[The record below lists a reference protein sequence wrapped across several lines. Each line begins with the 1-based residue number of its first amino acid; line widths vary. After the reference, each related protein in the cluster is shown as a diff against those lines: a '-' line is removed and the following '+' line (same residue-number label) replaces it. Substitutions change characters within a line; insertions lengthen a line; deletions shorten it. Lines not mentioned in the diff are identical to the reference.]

1 MPRFRALLENLQ
13 QRLKVDL
20 FREIVRQYPVFCFIV
35 LFLLLS
41 TVLLNR
47 YLHILMIFWSFLAGV
62 VTFYCALGPE
72 SLLPNILFTIKPKP
86 KNLELQE
93 LFPLGHSCA
102 VCGKIKCKRHRP
114 TLLLENYQPWL
125 DLKVFSKVDTS
136 LSEVLELV
144 LENFVYPWYRDLTD
158 DEAFVDELRVTLRF
172 FAAVMV
178 RRAQK
183 VDVPALITCKLLKVA
198 MKHIEIIAKARQR
211 VKNTEYLQQAAVEE
225 YGPDLHVAVRSRR
238 DELLYLR
245 KLTELLFPYILPPKG
260 TDCRSLTLLIR
271 EILSGSV
278 FLPSLDFLADPDTV
292 NHLLL
297 LFIDD
302 TPPEPNTEPP
312 SALVPFL
319 QKYAEPRNKKPSVL
333 KLELKEIR
341 EQQDLLFRFMNFLKQ
356 EGAVHVLQFCLTVE
370 EFNDKIL
377 CPELT
382 DSAMLSLH
390 KEVIKIYETYC
401 LDESIDKIRFDP
413 FIVEEI
419 RNIAEGPY
427 QGVVK
432 LQTMR
437 CLFEAYEHV
446 LSLLEKVFT
455 PMFCHS
461 DEYFRQ
467 LLRGAESPARN
478 SRLSRNSVSLD
489 DIRSDQDYMQGT
501 EPSSVAQAA
510 TMSPGPSSASVF
522 PHVQSIITL
531 PSGIFL
537 SLPAALKNT
546 SKRGESF
553 GISRIGSKIK
563 GVFKSTTLEG
573 AMLPS
578 YGLAEGEDDL
588 VEEAIMVLED
598 DSPVEGIS
606 TPSTPRNLSAWNI
619 TIPYVDFF
627 DDIKKERIPV
637 FCIDVER
644 NDRKAVGHETEH
656 WSVYR
661 RYLEFYV
668 LESKLTEFHGSFSD
682 TQLPS
687 KRIIGP
693 KNYEFLQSKREE
705 FQEYLQKL
713 LQHPELSNSQL
724 LADFLSPNGG
734 ESQFLDKMLP
744 DVNLGKMI
752 KAVPGKLIKEKGQH
766 LEPFIVSFFSSC
778 ESPKPKPSRPELTI
792 VSPTSENNKKLFNDL
807 FKNNANRSDS
817 TEKKY
822 NQNYFM
828 EMITVE
834 GVYDYLMYVG
844 RVVFHIPDWLHHLL
858 SGGRMLFKNTLETYT
873 DYYLQYKLDQ
883 VLQEHRAVS
892 MITLLRDAVFCEN
905 SEPRSCE
912 DKQKRAKKTFEE
924 MMNYIPDFIV
934 KCIGE
939 EAKYE
944 GVRLLFDGLQQP
956 VLNKQ
961 LTYVLLDIAVLEL
974 FPELNKVQKEVST
987 MASWM

>member
-1 MPRFRALLENLQ
+1 MGCIRVFLQKIRRRMKLDRFRELG
-13 QRLKVDL
+13 
-20 FREIVRQYPVFCFIV
+20 RQYPVFCF
-35 LFLLLS
+35 LLLVLLMS

-47 YLHILMIFWSFLAGV
+47 YIHIIMVFWSFLAGV
-62 VTFYCALGPE
+62 VTFYCSLGPE
-72 SLLPNILFTIKPKP
+72 SLLPNIFVSIKPRTKSYQ
-86 KNLELQE
+86 QE

-125 DLKVFSKVDTS
+125 DLKVPSKVDAS
-136 LSEVLELV
+136 LSEILELV
-144 LENFVYPWYRDLTD
+144 LENFVYPWYRDITD

-172 FAAVMV
+172 FAAVLV
-178 RRAQK
+178 RRTQK
-183 VDVPALITCKLLKVA
+183 VDVASLITQKLLKVS
-198 MKHIEIIAKARQR
+198 MKHIEIISKARQK
-211 VKNTEYLQQAAVEE
+211 VKNTEHLQQAALDE
-225 YGPDLHVAVRSRR
+225 YGPDLHVALRSRR

-245 KLTELLFPYILPPKG
+245 KLTEMLFPYILPPKA
-260 TDCRSLTLLIR
+260 TDCRSLSLLIR
-271 EILSGSV
+271 EVLAGSV
-278 FLPSLDFLADPDTV
+278 FLPSMDYLADPDTV

-297 LFIDD
+297 IFIDNS
-302 TPPEPNTEPP
+302 PPEEATEPT
-312 SALVPFL
+312 STLVPFL
-319 QKYAEPRNKKPSVL
+319 QKYSDTRNKKPSVL

-356 EGAVHVLQFCLTVE
+356 EGAVHVLQFCLSVE
-370 EFNDKIL
+370 EFNDRIL
-377 CPELT
+377 CPELS
-382 DSAMLSLH
+382 DSEKMMLH
-390 KEVIKIYETYC
+390 EEVKKIYETYC
-401 LDESIDKIRFDP
+401 LDESVDKIRFDP

-427 QGVVK
+427 PEVVK

-446 LSLLEKVFT
+446 LSLLENVFT

-478 SRLSRNSVSLD
+478 SRMSR
-489 DIRSDQDYMQGT
+489 
-501 EPSSVAQAA
+501 
-510 TMSPGPSSASVF
+510 
-522 PHVQSIITL
+522 
-531 PSGIFL
+531 
-537 SLPAALKNT
+537 NT

-563 GVFKSTTLEG
+563 GVFKSTTMEG

-578 YGLAEGEDDL
+578 YGLVEGEDDM
-588 VEEAIMVLED
+588 VEEAMMVLED
-598 DSPVEGIS
+598 DSPMEAAS

-619 TIPYVDFF
+619 TIPYIDFY
-627 DDIKKERIPV
+627 DDDVKRERIPV

-668 LESKLTEFHGSFSD
+668 LESKLTEFHGSFPD
-682 TQLPS
+682 AQLPS

-693 KNYEFLQSKREE
+693 KNYEFLTSKREE

-724 LADFLSPNGG
+724 LADFLSPHSM

-744 DVNLGKMI
+744 DVNLGKII
-752 KAVPGKLIKEKGQH
+752 KSVPSKLIKEKGQH
-766 LEPFIVSFFSSC
+766 LEPFIQSFFNSC

-792 VSPTSENNKKLFNDL
+792 LSPTSENDKKLFNDL
-807 FKNNANRSDS
+807 FKNNANRSEM
-817 TEKKY
+817 TEKRH

-844 RVVFHIPDWLHHLL
+844 RVIFHIPDWLHHLL
-858 SGGRMLFKNTLETYT
+858 MTGRILFKNTLEAYT
-873 DYYLQYKLDQ
+873 DYYLQYKLNQ
-883 VLQEHRAVS
+883 VVEEHRLVS
-892 MITLLRDAVFCEN
+892 LITLLRDTVFCE
-905 SEPRSCE
+905 SSPPRSAQ
-912 DKQKRAKKTFEE
+912 DKQRRAKKTFEE
-924 MMNYIPDFIV
+924 MMTYIPDFLG

-961 LTYVLLDIAVLEL
+961 LTYVLLDIAIQEL
-974 FPELNKVQKEVST
+974 FPELNKQVQKETSV
-987 MASWM
+987 MAPWM

>member
-1 MPRFRALLENLQ
+1 MAGISVYLHKVRGTV
-13 QRLKVDL
+13 RLHRV
-20 FREIVRQYPVFCFIV
+20 RELCRHYPVFCFLI
-35 LFLLLS
+35 LLLLIS
-41 TVLLNR
+41 TLLLNR
-47 YLHILMIFWSFLAGV
+47 YIHIIMVFWSFLAGV
-62 VTFYCALGPE
+62 VTFYCSLGPE
-72 SLLPNILFTIKPKP
+72 SLLPNIFGSIKPKT
-86 KNLELQE
+86 KTYQQE

-102 VCGKIKCKRHRP
+102 VCGKIKCKRHRA

-125 DLKVFSKVDTS
+125 DLKVPSKVDAS
-136 LSEVLELV
+136 LSEILELV
-144 LENFVYPWYRDLTD
+144 LENFVYPWYRDITD

-172 FAAVMV
+172 FAAVLV
-178 RRAQK
+178 RRTQK
-183 VDVPALITCKLLKVA
+183 VDVASLITQKLLKVS
-198 MKHIEIIAKARQR
+198 MKHIEIISKARQK
-211 VKNTEYLQQAAVEE
+211 VKNVENLQQAALEE
-225 YGPDLHVAVRSRR
+225 YGPDLHVALRSRR
-238 DELLYLR
+238 EELLYLR
-245 KLTELLFPYILPPKG
+245 KLTEVLFPYILPPKA

-271 EILSGSV
+271 EVMAGSV
-278 FLPSLDFLADPDTV
+278 FLPSMDYLADPDTV

-297 LFIDD
+297 IFIDK
-302 TPPEPNTEPP
+302 TPPEEATEPT

-319 QKYAEPRNKKPSVL
+319 QKYSDTRNKKASAL

-356 EGAVHVLQFCLTVE
+356 EGAVHVLQFCLSVE
-370 EFNDKIL
+370 EFNDRIL
-377 CPELT
+377 CPELS
-382 DSAMLSLH
+382 DSEKKMLH
-390 KEVIKIYETYC
+390 VEVKKIYETYC

-427 QGVVK
+427 AEVVK

-446 LSLLEKVFT
+446 LSLLENVFT

-478 SRLSRNSVSLD
+478 SKMSSSWD
-489 DIRSDQDYMQGT
+489 WSP
-501 EPSSVAQAA
+501 ESPSSLFTASGSSSPASFNSLHAQS
-510 TMSPGPSSASVF
+510 TFTNFPYGSLSHRHSSP
-522 PHVQSIITL
+522 
-531 PSGIFL
+531 
-537 SLPAALKNT
+537 KNT

-563 GVFKSTTLEG
+563 GVFKSTTMEG

-578 YGLAEGEDDL
+578 YGVVEGEDDM
-588 VEEAIMVLED
+588 VEEAMMVLED
-598 DSPVEGIS
+598 DSPMEAAS

-619 TIPYVDFF
+619 TIPYIDFYD
-627 DDIKKERIPV
+627 DDIKRERIPV

-668 LESKLTEFHGSFSD
+668 LESKLTEFHGSFPD
-682 TQLPS
+682 AQLPS

-693 KNYEFLQSKREE
+693 KNYEFLTSKRED
-705 FQEYLQKL
+705 FQEYLQRL

-724 LADFLSPNGG
+724 LADFLSPHST
-734 ESQFLDKMLP
+734 ESQFLNKMLP
-744 DVNLGKMI
+744 DVNLGKII
-752 KAVPGKLIKEKGQH
+752 KSVPSKLIKEKGQH
-766 LEPFIVSFFSSC
+766 LEPFIQSFFNSC

-792 VSPTSENNKKLFNDL
+792 LSPTSENDKKLFNDL
-807 FKNNANRSDS
+807 FKNNANRSEMM
-817 TEKKY
+817 EKRH

-834 GVYDYLMYVG
+834 GVYDYLMYLG

-858 SGGRMLFKNTLETYT
+858 MGGRILFKNTLEAYT
-873 DYYLQYKLDQ
+873 DYYLQYKLDN
-883 VLQEHRAVS
+883 VVQEHRLVS
-892 MITLLRDAVFCEN
+892 LITLLRDSVFCE
-905 SEPRSCE
+905 SSPPRSAAE
-912 DKQKRAKKTFEE
+912 KQRRAKRTFEE
-924 MMNYIPDFIV
+924 MMSYLPDV
-934 KCIGE
+934 VGKCIGE

-961 LTYVLLDIAVLEL
+961 LTYVLLDIAIQEL
-974 FPELNKVQKEVST
+974 FPELNKHVQKETSSI
-987 MASWM
+987 ASWM

>member
-1 MPRFRALLENLQ
+1 MGSIRAFLQ
-13 QRLKVDL
+13 LTSRGMKLDRV
-20 FREIVRQYPVFCFIV
+20 RELGRQYPVFCF
-35 LFLLLS
+35 LLLLLLL
-41 TVLLNR
+41 TTLLLNR
-47 YLHILMIFWSFLAGV
+47 YIHIILVFWSFLAGV
-62 VTFYCALGPE
+62 VTFYCSLGPE
-72 SLLPNILFTIKPKP
+72 SLLPNIFMSIKPKT
-86 KNLELQE
+86 KSFQQE

-125 DLKVFSKVDTS
+125 DLKIPSKVDAS
-136 LSEVLELV
+136 LSEILELV
-144 LENFVYPWYRDLTD
+144 LENVVYPWYREITD
-158 DEAFVDELRVTLRF
+158 DDSFVDELRVTLRF
-172 FAAVMV
+172 LAAVLV
-178 RRAQK
+178 RRIQK
-183 VDVPALITCKLLKVA
+183 VDVASLITRKLLKVS
-198 MKHIEIIAKARQR
+198 MKHIEIISKARQK
-211 VKNTEYLQQAAVEE
+211 VKNAEHLQQAALDEF
-225 YGPDLHVAVRSRR
+225 GPDLHVALRSRR

-245 KLTELLFPYILPPKG
+245 KLTEILFPYILPPKG

-271 EILSGSV
+271 EVLAGSV
-278 FLPSLDFLADPDTV
+278 FLPSMDYLADPDTV
-292 NHLLL
+292 NHLILI
-297 LFIDD
+297 FIDKS
-302 TPPEPNTEPP
+302 PPEEATEPT

-319 QKYAEPRNKKPSVL
+319 QKYSDSRNKKPSVL

-356 EGAVHVLQFCLTVE
+356 EGAVHVLQFCLAVE
-370 EFNDKIL
+370 EFNDRIL
-377 CPELT
+377 CPELP
-382 DSAMLSLH
+382 DSEKMMLH
-390 KEVIKIYETYC
+390 EEVKKIYETYC

-427 QGVVK
+427 AQVVK

-446 LSLLEKVFT
+446 LSLLENVFT

-478 SRLSRNSVSLD
+478 SKMSRNSVSLD
-489 DIRSDQDYMQGT
+489 DIR
-501 EPSSVAQAA
+501 
-510 TMSPGPSSASVF
+510 
-522 PHVQSIITL
+522 
-531 PSGIFL
+531 
-537 SLPAALKNT
+537 NT

-563 GVFKSTTLEG
+563 GVFKSTTMEG

-578 YGLAEGEDDL
+578 YGLVEGEDDM
-588 VEEAIMVLED
+588 VEEAMMVLED
-598 DSPVEGIS
+598 DSPMEAAS

-619 TIPYVDFF
+619 TIPYIDFY
-627 DDIKKERIPV
+627 DDDVKRERIPV

-668 LESKLTEFHGSFSD
+668 LESKLTEFHGSFPD
-682 TQLPS
+682 AQLPS

-693 KNYEFLQSKREE
+693 KNYEFLTSKREE
-705 FQEYLQKL
+705 FEEYLQKL

-724 LADFLSPNGG
+724 LADFLSPHSM

-744 DVNLGKMI
+744 DVNLGKII
-752 KAVPGKLIKEKGQH
+752 KAVPSKLIKEKGQH
-766 LEPFIVSFFSSC
+766 LEPFIQSFFNSC

-792 VSPTSENNKKLFNDL
+792 LSPTSENDKKLFNDL
-807 FKNNANRSDS
+807 FKNNANRSEV
-817 TEKKY
+817 TEKRH

-844 RVVFHIPDWLHHLL
+844 RVVFHIPDWFHHLL
-858 SGGRMLFKNTLETYT
+858 MGGRILIKNSLEAYT
-873 DYYLQYKLDQ
+873 DHYLQHKLNQ
-883 VLQEHRAVS
+883 VVQEHRLVS
-892 MITLLRDAVFCEN
+892 LITLLRDAVFCE
-905 SEPRSCE
+905 SSPPRSAP
-912 DKQKRAKKTFEE
+912 DKQSRAKRTFEE
-924 MMNYIPDFIV
+924 MMSYIPDFLG

-961 LTYVLLDIAVLEL
+961 LTYVLLDIVIQEL
-974 FPELNKVQKEVST
+974 FPELNKVQKEPSAV
-987 MASWM
+987 APWM

>member
-1 MPRFRALLENLQ
+1 PIWTFRGSVVNI
-13 QRLKVDL
+13 KS
-20 FREIVRQYPVFCFIV
+20 PSS
-35 LFLLLS
+35 S
-41 TVLLNR
+41 TTLIHQ
-47 YLHILMIFWSFLAGV
+47 YLHQIYIV
-62 VTFYCALGPE
+62 DVKCP
-72 SLLPNILFTIKPKP
+72 
-86 KNLELQE
+86 
-93 LFPLGHSCA
+93 CA
-102 VCGKIKCKRHRP
+102 VLISEYNLISIIGQP

-125 DLKVFSKVDTS
+125 DLKIPSKVDTS
-136 LSEVLELV
+136 LSEV
-144 LENFVYPWYRDLTD
+144 
-158 DEAFVDELRVTLRF
+158 
-172 FAAVMV
+172 
-178 RRAQK
+178 
-183 VDVPALITCKLLKVA
+183 DVASLITKKLLKVS
-198 MKHIEIIAKARQR
+198 MKHIEIITKARQK
-211 VKNTEYLQQAAVEE
+211 VKNTEFLQQAALDE
-225 YGPDLHVAVRSRR
+225 YGPDLHVALRSRR

-245 KLTELLFPYILPPKG
+245 KLTEMLFPYILPPKA

-271 EILSGSV
+271 EVLAGSV
-278 FLPSLDFLADPDTV
+278 FLPSLDYLADPDTV

-297 LFIDD
+297 IFIDNS
-302 TPPEPNTEPP
+302 PPERATDPT

-319 QKYAEPRNKKPSVL
+319 QRYSDIRSKKPSVL

-356 EGAVHVLQFCLTVE
+356 EGAVHVLQFCLAVE
-370 EFNDKIL
+370 EFNDRIL
-377 CPELT
+377 CPELS
-382 DSAMLSLH
+382 DSEKMMLH
-390 KEVIKIYETYC
+390 EEVKKIYETYC

-427 QGVVK
+427 AEVVK

-446 LSLLEKVFT
+446 LSLLENVFT

-478 SRLSRNSVSLD
+478 SRMSR
-489 DIRSDQDYMQGT
+489 
-501 EPSSVAQAA
+501 
-510 TMSPGPSSASVF
+510 
-522 PHVQSIITL
+522 
-531 PSGIFL
+531 
-537 SLPAALKNT
+537 NT

-563 GVFKSTTLEG
+563 GVFKSTTMEG

-578 YGLAEGEDDL
+578 YGLVEGEDDM
-588 VEEAIMVLED
+588 VEEAMMVLED
-598 DSPVEGIS
+598 DSPMEAAS

-619 TIPYVDFF
+619 TIPYIDFY
-627 DDIKKERIPV
+627 DDDVKRERIPV

-668 LESKLTEFHGSFSD
+668 LESKLTEFHGSFPD
-682 TQLPS
+682 AQLPS

-693 KNYEFLQSKREE
+693 KNYEFLTSKREE
-705 FQEYLQKL
+705 FEEYLQKL

-724 LADFLSPNGG
+724 LADFLSPHSM

-744 DVNLGKMI
+744 DVNLGKII
-752 KAVPGKLIKEKGQH
+752 KSVPSKLIKEKGQH
-766 LEPFIVSFFSSC
+766 LEPFIQSFFNSC

-792 VSPTSENNKKLFNDL
+792 LSPTSENDKKLFNDL
-807 FKNNANRSDS
+807 FKNNANRSEMM
-817 TEKKY
+817 EKRH

-858 SGGRMLFKNTLETYT
+858 MGGRILFKNTLEAYT

-883 VLQEHRAVS
+883 VVEEHRLIS
-892 MITLLRDAVFCEN
+892 LITLLRDAVFCE
-905 SEPRSCE
+905 SSQPRSAQE
-912 DKQKRAKKTFEE
+912 KHKRAKKTFEE
-924 MMNYIPDFIV
+924 MMNYIPDV
-934 KCIGE
+934 LGKCIGE

-961 LTYVLLDIAVLEL
+961 LTYVLLDIAIQEL
-974 FPELNKVQKEVST
+974 FPELNKVNRCCKYRSLNEKNVT
-987 MASWM
+987 I

>member
-1 MPRFRALLENLQ
+1 MGCIRACLQ
-13 QRLKVDL
+13 KIRRRMKLNRL
-20 FREIVRQYPVFCFIV
+20 RELGRQYPVFCFLLLV
-35 LFLLLS
+35 LLLS

-47 YLHILMIFWSFLAGV
+47 YIHIIMVFWSFLAGV
-62 VTFYCALGPE
+62 VTFYCSLGPE
-72 SLLPNILFTIKPKP
+72 SLLPNIFVSIKPKT
-86 KNLELQE
+86 KSFQQE

-125 DLKVFSKVDTS
+125 DLEVPSKVDAS
-136 LSEVLELV
+136 LSEILELV
-144 LENFVYPWYRDLTD
+144 LENFVYPWYRDITD
-158 DEAFVDELRVTLRF
+158 DEAFVDELRETLRF
-172 FAAVMV
+172 FAAVLV
-178 RRAQK
+178 RRTQK
-183 VDVPALITCKLLKVA
+183 VDVASLITQKLLKVS
-198 MKHIEIIAKARQR
+198 MKHIELISKARQK
-211 VKNTEYLQQAAVEE
+211 VKNTEYLQQAALEE
-225 YGPDLHVAVRSRR
+225 YGPDLHVALRSRR

-245 KLTELLFPYILPPKG
+245 NLTEMLFPYILPPKA

-271 EILSGSV
+271 EVLAGSV
-278 FLPSLDFLADPDTV
+278 FLPSMDYLADPDTV
-292 NHLLL
+292 NHLILI
-297 LFIDD
+297 FIDKS
-302 TPPEPNTEPP
+302 PPEEATEPT
-312 SALVPFL
+312 STLVPFL
-319 QKYAEPRNKKPSVL
+319 QKYSDTRNKKPSVL

-356 EGAVHVLQFCLTVE
+356 EGAVHVLQFCLAVE
-370 EFNDKIL
+370 EFNDRIL
-377 CPELT
+377 CPELS
-382 DSAMLSLH
+382 DSEKMILH
-390 KEVIKIYETYC
+390 EEVKKIYETYC
-401 LDESIDKIRFDP
+401 LDESVDKIRFDP

-427 QGVVK
+427 SEVVK

-446 LSLLEKVFT
+446 LSLLENVFT

-478 SRLSRNSVSLD
+478 SKMSR
-489 DIRSDQDYMQGT
+489 
-501 EPSSVAQAA
+501 
-510 TMSPGPSSASVF
+510 
-522 PHVQSIITL
+522 
-531 PSGIFL
+531 
-537 SLPAALKNT
+537 NT

-563 GVFKSTTLEG
+563 GVFKSTTMEG

-578 YGLAEGEDDL
+578 CGLVEGEDDM
-588 VEEAIMVLED
+588 VEEAMMVLED
-598 DSPVEGIS
+598 DSPMEAAS

-619 TIPYVDFF
+619 TIPYIDFY
-627 DDIKKERIPV
+627 DDDVKRERIPV

-668 LESKLTEFHGSFSD
+668 LESKLTEFHGSFPD
-682 TQLPS
+682 AQLPS

-693 KNYEFLQSKREE
+693 KNYEFLTSKREE

-724 LADFLSPNGG
+724 LADFLSPYSM

-744 DVNLGKMI
+744 DVNLGKII
-752 KAVPGKLIKEKGQH
+752 KSVPSKLIKEKGQH
-766 LEPFIVSFFSSC
+766 LEPFIQSFFNSC

-792 VSPTSENNKKLFNDL
+792 LSPTSENDKKLFNDL
-807 FKNNANRSDS
+807 FKNNANRSEM
-817 TEKKY
+817 TEKRH

-834 GVYDYLMYVG
+834 GVYDYLMFVG
-844 RVVFHIPDWLHHLL
+844 RVIFHIPDWLHHLL
-858 SGGRMLFKNTLETYT
+858 MAGRILLKNTLEAYT
-873 DYYLQYKLDQ
+873 DYYLQYKLNQ
-883 VLQEHRAVS
+883 VVQEHRLVS
-892 MITLLRDAVFCEN
+892 LITLLRDTVFCE
-905 SEPRSCE
+905 SSLPRSAQ
-912 DKQKRAKKTFEE
+912 DKQRRAKKTFEE
-924 MMNYIPDFIV
+924 MMTYIPDFLG

-939 EAKYE
+939 DAKYE

-961 LTYVLLDIAVLEL
+961 LTYVLLDIAIQEL
-974 FPELNKVQKEVST
+974 FPELNKLYLAKLSEPRLAVVIPS
-987 MASWM
+987 

>member
-1 MPRFRALLENLQ
+1 MGCIRAYLQ
-13 QRLKVDL
+13 KLRRRVKVDRL
-20 FREIVRQYPVFCFIV
+20 RELGRQYPVFCFLLLV
-35 LFLLLS
+35 LLLS

-47 YLHILMIFWSFLAGV
+47 YIHIIMVFWSFLAGV
-62 VTFYCALGPE
+62 VTFYCSLGPE
-72 SLLPNILFTIKPKP
+72 SLLPNILVSIKPRIK
-86 KNLELQE
+86 QE

-125 DLKVFSKVDTS
+125 DLKIPSKVDAS
-136 LSEVLELV
+136 LSEV
-144 LENFVYPWYRDLTD
+144 
-158 DEAFVDELRVTLRF
+158 
-172 FAAVMV
+172 
-178 RRAQK
+178 
-183 VDVPALITCKLLKVA
+183 DVASLITKKLLKVS
-198 MKHIEIIAKARQR
+198 MKHIEIISKARQK
-211 VKNTEYLQQAAVEE
+211 VKNIEYLQQAALEE
-225 YGPDLHVAVRSRR
+225 YGPDLHVALRSRR

-245 KLTELLFPYILPPKG
+245 KLTEILFPYILPPKA

-271 EILSGSV
+271 EVLAGSV
-278 FLPSLDFLADPDTV
+278 FLPSMDYLADPDTA
-292 NHLLL
+292 NHLILI
-297 LFIDD
+297 FIDNS
-302 TPPEPNTEPP
+302 PPEEATEPT
-312 SALVPFL
+312 STLVPFL
-319 QKYAEPRNKKPSVL
+319 QKYSDTRSKKPSVL

-356 EGAVHVLQFCLTVE
+356 EGAVHVLQFCLAVE
-370 EFNDKIL
+370 EFNDRIL
-377 CPELT
+377 CPELL
-382 DSAMLSLH
+382 DSEKMMLH
-390 KEVIKIYETYC
+390 KEVKKIYETYC
-401 LDESIDKIRFDP
+401 LDESVDKIRFDP

-427 QGVVK
+427 GEVVK

-446 LSLLEKVFT
+446 LSLLENVFT

-478 SRLSRNSVSLD
+478 SKMSRS
-489 DIRSDQDYMQGT
+489 
-501 EPSSVAQAA
+501 
-510 TMSPGPSSASVF
+510 
-522 PHVQSIITL
+522 
-531 PSGIFL
+531 
-537 SLPAALKNT
+537 T

-563 GVFKSTTLEG
+563 GVFKSTTMEG

-578 YGLAEGEDDL
+578 YGLVEGEDDM
-588 VEEAIMVLED
+588 VEEAMMVLED
-598 DSPVEGIS
+598 DPPMEAAS

-619 TIPYVDFF
+619 TIPYIDFYD
-627 DDIKKERIPV
+627 DDIKRERIPV

-668 LESKLTEFHGSFSD
+668 LESKLTEFHGSFPD
-682 TQLPS
+682 AQLPS

-693 KNYEFLQSKREE
+693 KNYEFLTSKREE

-724 LADFLSPNGG
+724 LADFLSPHSM

-744 DVNLGKMI
+744 DVNLGKII
-752 KAVPGKLIKEKGQH
+752 KSVPSKLIKEKGQH
-766 LEPFIVSFFSSC
+766 LEPFIQSFFNSC

-792 VSPTSENNKKLFNDL
+792 LSPTSENDKKLFNDL
-807 FKNNANRSDS
+807 FKNNANRSEM
-817 TEKKY
+817 TEKRH

-828 EMITVE
+828 EMITIE

-844 RVVFHIPDWLHHLL
+844 RVVFRVPDWLHHLL
-858 SGGRMLFKNTLETYT
+858 MGGRILFKNTLEAYT
-873 DYYLQYKLDQ
+873 DYYLQYKLNQ
-883 VLQEHRAVS
+883 VVQEHRLVS
-892 MITLLRDAVFCEN
+892 LITLLRDSVFCE
-905 SEPRSCE
+905 SSPPRPAQ
-912 DKQKRAKKTFEE
+912 DKQRRAKKTFEE
-924 MMNYIPDFIV
+924 MMSYIPDFLG

-961 LTYVLLDIAVLEL
+961 LTYVLLDIVIQEL
-974 FPELNKVQKEVST
+974 FPELNKVNTYSFLFTHPSIGSYPPQNGE
-987 MASWM
+987 

>member
-1 MPRFRALLENLQ
+1 MGCITAYLLKIRRRMKLE
-13 QRLKVDL
+13 RV
-20 FREIVRQYPVFCFIV
+20 RELGRQYPVFCFLLLV
-35 LFLLLS
+35 LLLS

-47 YLHILMIFWSFLAGV
+47 YIHIIMVFWSFLAGV
-62 VTFYCALGPE
+62 VTFYCSLGPE
-72 SLLPNILFTIKPKP
+72 SLLPNILVSIKPKT
-86 KNLELQE
+86 KSYQQE

-125 DLKVFSKVDTS
+125 DLKVPSKVDAS
-136 LSEVLELV
+136 LSEILELV
-144 LENFVYPWYRDLTD
+144 LENFVYPWYRDITD

-172 FAAVMV
+172 FAAVLV
-178 RRAQK
+178 RRTQK
-183 VDVPALITCKLLKVA
+183 VDVASLITQKLLKVS
-198 MKHIEIIAKARQR
+198 MKHIEIISKARQK
-211 VKNTEYLQQAAVEE
+211 VKNTEFLQQVALEE
-225 YGPDLHVAVRSRR
+225 YGPDLHVALRSRR

-245 KLTELLFPYILPPKG
+245 KLTEMLFPYILPPKA

-271 EILSGSV
+271 EVLAGSV
-278 FLPSLDFLADPDTV
+278 FLPSMDYLADPVSVDMLKSETESYC
-292 NHLLL
+292 HL
-297 LFIDD
+297 
-302 TPPEPNTEPP
+302 
-312 SALVPFL
+312 
-319 QKYAEPRNKKPSVL
+319 KPSVL

-356 EGAVHVLQFCLTVE
+356 EGAVHVLQFCLAVE
-370 EFNDKIL
+370 EFNDRIL
-377 CPELT
+377 CPELS
-382 DSAMLSLH
+382 DSEKMMLH
-390 KEVIKIYETYC
+390 EEVKKIYETYC
-401 LDESIDKIRFDP
+401 LDESVDKIRFDP

-427 QGVVK
+427 AEVVK

-446 LSLLEKVFT
+446 LSLLENVFT

-478 SRLSRNSVSLD
+478 SKMSR
-489 DIRSDQDYMQGT
+489 
-501 EPSSVAQAA
+501 
-510 TMSPGPSSASVF
+510 
-522 PHVQSIITL
+522 
-531 PSGIFL
+531 
-537 SLPAALKNT
+537 NT

-563 GVFKSTTLEG
+563 GVFKSTTMEG

-578 YGLAEGEDDL
+578 YGLVEGEDDM
-588 VEEAIMVLED
+588 VEEAMMVLED
-598 DSPVEGIS
+598 DSPMEAAS

-619 TIPYVDFF
+619 TIPYIDFY
-627 DDIKKERIPV
+627 DDDVKRERIPV

-644 NDRKAVGHETEH
+644 NDRKAVGHETEN

-668 LESKLTEFHGSFSD
+668 LESKLTEFHGSFPD
-682 TQLPS
+682 AQLPS

-693 KNYEFLQSKREE
+693 KNYEFLTSKREE
-705 FQEYLQKL
+705 FQEYLQRL

-724 LADFLSPNGG
+724 LADFLSPHSM

-744 DVNLGKMI
+744 DVNLGKII
-752 KAVPGKLIKEKGQH
+752 KSVPSKLIKEKGQH
-766 LEPFIVSFFSSC
+766 LEPFIQSFFNSC

-792 VSPTSENNKKLFNDL
+792 LSPTSENDKKLFNDL
-807 FKNNANRSDS
+807 FKNNANRSEM
-817 TEKKY
+817 TEKRH

-844 RVVFHIPDWLHHLL
+844 RVIFHIPDWLHHLL
-858 SGGRMLFKNTLETYT
+858 MGGRILFKNTLEAYT
-873 DYYLQYKLDQ
+873 DYYLQYKLNQ
-883 VLQEHRAVS
+883 VVQEHRLVS
-892 MITLLRDAVFCEN
+892 LITLLRDTVFCE
-905 SEPRSCE
+905 SSPPRSVQ
-912 DKQKRAKKTFEE
+912 DKQRRAKKTFEE
-924 MMNYIPDFIV
+924 MMSYIPDFLG

-961 LTYVLLDIAVLEL
+961 LTYVLLDIAIQEL
-974 FPELNKVQKEVST
+974 FPELNKVNKCKSCILKEAWRLSIHPAT
-987 MASWM
+987 HHLYSLILYKLSRGDKINSYINM

>member
-1 MPRFRALLENLQ
+1 MGWIWVCFQKIRRRMRLERFRELG
-13 QRLKVDL
+13 
-20 FREIVRQYPVFCFIV
+20 RQYPVFCF
-35 LFLLLS
+35 LLLVLLFS

-47 YLHILMIFWSFLAGV
+47 YIHIIMVFWSFLAGV
-62 VTFYCALGPE
+62 VTFYCSLGPE
-72 SLLPNILFTIKPKP
+72 SLLPNIFVSIKPKP
-86 KNLELQE
+86 KSYQQE

-114 TLLLENYQPWL
+114 TLLLEKYQPWL
-125 DLKVFSKVDTS
+125 DLKIPSKVDAS
-136 LSEVLELV
+136 LSEILELV
-144 LENFVYPWYRDLTD
+144 LENFVYPWYRDITD

-172 FAAVMV
+172 FAAVLV
-178 RRAQK
+178 RRTQK
-183 VDVPALITCKLLKVA
+183 VDVASLITKKLLKVS
-198 MKHIEIIAKARQR
+198 MKHIEIISKARQK
-211 VKNTEYLQQAAVEE
+211 VKNAEQLQQAALEE
-225 YGPDLHVAVRSRR
+225 YGPDLHIALRSRR

-245 KLTELLFPYILPPKG
+245 KLTEMLFPHILPPKA

-271 EILSGSV
+271 EVLAGSV
-278 FLPSLDFLADPDTV
+278 FLPSLDYLADPDTV

-297 LFIDD
+297 IFMDNS
-302 TPPEPNTEPP
+302 PPEEATEPS

-319 QKYAEPRNKKPSVL
+319 QKYSDTRSKKPSVL

-356 EGAVHVLQFCLTVE
+356 EGAVHVLQFCLAVE
-370 EFNDKIL
+370 EFNDRIL
-377 CPELT
+377 CPELS
-382 DSAMLSLH
+382 DSQKMMLHEELR
-390 KEVIKIYETYC
+390 KIYETYC
-401 LDESIDKIRFDP
+401 LEESIDKIRFDP

-427 QGVVK
+427 PQVVR

-446 LSLLEKVFT
+446 LSLLENVFA

-467 LLRGAESPARN
+467 LLRGAESPARS
-478 SRLSRNSVSLD
+478 SRMSSSCD
-489 DIRSDQDYMQGT
+489 WSP
-501 EPSSVAQAA
+501 ESPSSLFTACGSSSPASFSSLHAQP
-510 TMSPGPSSASVF
+510 TLTTFPYGSLSHRHSSP
-522 PHVQSIITL
+522 
-531 PSGIFL
+531 
-537 SLPAALKNT
+537 KNT

-563 GVFKSTTLEG
+563 GVFKSTTMEG

-578 YGLAEGEDDL
+578 SGLVEGEDDL
-588 VEEAIMVLED
+588 VEEAMMVLED
-598 DSPVEGIS
+598 DSPMEAAS
-606 TPSTPRNLSAWNI
+606 SPTTPRNLLAWNI
-619 TIPYVDFF
+619 TIPYIDFF
-627 DDIKKERIPV
+627 DDDVKRERIPV

-668 LESKLTEFHGSFSD
+668 LESKLTEFHGSFPD

-693 KNYEFLQSKREE
+693 KNYEFLTSKREE

-724 LADFLSPNGG
+724 LADFLSPNST
-734 ESQFLDKMLP
+734 ESQFLDRMLP
-744 DVNLGKMI
+744 DVNLGKII
-752 KAVPGKLIKEKGQH
+752 KSVPSKLIKEKGQH
-766 LEPFIVSFFSSC
+766 LEPFIQSFFNSC

-792 VSPTSENNKKLFNDL
+792 LSPTSENDKKLFNEL
-807 FKNNANRSDS
+807 FKNNANRSEMA
-817 TEKKY
+817 EKRH

-828 EMITVE
+828 EMTTVD
-834 GVYDYLMYVG
+834 GVYDYLMYVA

-858 SGGRMLFKNTLETYT
+858 MTGRILFKNTLEAYT
-873 DYYLQYKLDQ
+873 DHCLHYKLNQ
-883 VLQEHRAVS
+883 VVQEHRLVS
-892 MITLLRDAVFCEN
+892 LITLLRDNVFCE
-905 SEPRSCE
+905 SSPPRSLE
-912 DKQKRAKKTFEE
+912 EKQMRAKRTFEE
-924 MMNYIPDFIV
+924 MMSYIPDFLG
-934 KCIGE
+934 KCMGE

-944 GVRLLFDGLQQP
+944 GIRLLFDGLQQP
-956 VLNKQ
+956 ILNKQ
-961 LTYVLLDIAVLEL
+961 LTYVLLDIAIQEL
-974 FPELNKVQKEVST
+974 FPELNRGQKEAAAAV
-987 MASWM
+987 APWM

>member
-1 MPRFRALLENLQ
+1 MGCIRVYLQKMRHRMKLDLL
-13 QRLKVDL
+13 
-20 FREIVRQYPVFCFIV
+20 RELGRQYPVFCFLLLV
-35 LFLLLS
+35 LLLS

-47 YLHILMIFWSFLAGV
+47 YLHIIMVFWSFLAGV
-62 VTFYCALGPE
+62 VTFYCSLGPE
-72 SLLPNILFTIKPKP
+72 TLLPNFLLSIKPKT
-86 KNLELQE
+86 KQDQQE

-102 VCGKIKCKRHRP
+102 VCGKIKCKRHR
-114 TLLLENYQPWL
+114 
-125 DLKVFSKVDTS
+125 DI
-136 LSEVLELV
+136 
-144 LENFVYPWYRDLTD
+144 TD

-172 FAAVMV
+172 FAAVLV
-178 RRAQK
+178 RRTQK
-183 VDVPALITCKLLKVA
+183 VDIPGLITAKLLKVS
-198 MKHIEIIAKARQR
+198 MKHIEIITKARQK
-211 VKNTEYLQQAAVEE
+211 VKNAEYLQQAALEE
-225 YGPDLHVAVRSRR
+225 YGPDLHVALRSRR

-245 KLTELLFPYILPPKG
+245 KLTEMLFPYILPPKAS
-260 TDCRSLTLLIR
+260 DCRSLTLLIR
-271 EILSGSV
+271 EVLAGSV
-278 FLPSLDFLADPDTV
+278 FLPALDYLADPDTV

-297 LFIDD
+297 IFINNS
-302 TPPEPNTEPP
+302 PPEAAMEP
-312 SALVPFL
+312 SSTLVPFL
-319 QKYAEPRNKKPSVL
+319 HKYSDVRNKKPSVL

-377 CPELT
+377 CPELS
-382 DSAMLSLH
+382 DSETLMLH
-390 KEVIKIYETYC
+390 EEVKKIYETYC

-419 RNIAEGPY
+419 KNIAEGPY
-427 QGVVK
+427 AGVVK

-446 LSLLEKVFT
+446 LSLLENVFT

-478 SRLSRNSVSLD
+478 SKLSSSWEW
-489 DIRSDQDYMQGT
+489 DYAQSP
-501 EPSSVAQAA
+501 ESPSS
-510 TMSPGPSSASVF
+510 TPGSSSPASVNHHL
-522 PHVQSIITL
+522 HVQSIVAL
-531 PSGIFL
+531 PSGSYGCL
-537 SLPAALKNT
+537 TSRPGSLKNT

-553 GISRIGSKIK
+553 GIGRIGSKIK
-563 GVFKSTTLEG
+563 GVFKSTTMEG

-578 YGLAEGEDDL
+578 YGLVEGEDDM
-588 VEEAIMVLED
+588 VEEAMMVLED
-598 DSPVEGIS
+598 DSPMEAVS
-606 TPSTPRNLSAWNI
+606 TPSTPRNLSAWTI
-619 TIPYVDFF
+619 TIPYIDFF
-627 DDIKKERIPV
+627 DDDIKRERIPV

-668 LESKLTEFHGSFSD
+668 LESKLTEFHGSFPD
-682 TQLPS
+682 AQLPS

-693 KNYEFLQSKREE
+693 KNYEFLTSKREE

-724 LADFLSPNGG
+724 LADFLSPHSMD
-734 ESQFLDKMLP
+734 SQFVDKMLP
-744 DVNLGKMI
+744 DVNLGKII
-752 KAVPGKLIKEKGQH
+752 KSVPSKLIKEKGQH
-766 LEPFIVSFFSSC
+766 LEPFLNSFFNSC

-792 VSPTSENNKKLFNDL
+792 LSPTSENDKKLFNEL
-807 FKNNANRSDS
+807 FKNNANRSES
-817 TEKKY
+817 TEKKH

-834 GVYDYLMYVG
+834 GVYDYLMFVG
-844 RVVFHIPDWLHHLL
+844 RVVFRIPDWLHHLL
-858 SGGRMLFKNTLETYT
+858 MGGRILLKNTLEAYT
-873 DYYLQYKLDQ
+873 DHYLQHKLDK
-883 VLQEHRAVS
+883 VFQEQRLIS
-892 MITLLRDAVFCEN
+892 LITLLRDAVFCEN
-905 SEPRSCE
+905 SEPRSLAN
-912 DKQKRAKKTFEE
+912 KQKRAKKTFEE
-924 MMNYIPDFIV
+924 MTKYIPEFLG

-939 EAKYE
+939 EARFE

-961 LTYVLLDIAVLEL
+961 LTYVLLDLALLEL
-974 FPELNKVQKEVST
+974 FPELNKQPGQKET
-987 MASWM
+987 PNMAPWM

>member
-1 MPRFRALLENLQ
+1 MGCITACLHQMRRTVTLERFRELG
-13 QRLKVDL
+13 
-20 FREIVRQYPVFCFIV
+20 RQYPVFCF
-35 LFLLLS
+35 LLLVLLLT

-47 YLHILMIFWSFLAGV
+47 YIHIMMVFWAFLAGI
-62 VTFYCALGPE
+62 VTFYCSLGPE
-72 SLLPNILFTIKPKP
+72 SLLPNVLVSIKPKTKLYEP
-86 KNLELQE
+86 E

-125 DLKVFSKVDTS
+125 DLKVPSKVDAS
-136 LSEVLELV
+136 LSEILELV
-144 LENFVYPWYRDLTD
+144 LENFVYPWYRDVTD

-172 FAAVMV
+172 FAAVLV
-178 RRAQK
+178 RRTQK
-183 VDVPALITCKLLKVA
+183 VEVASLITQKLLKVS
-198 MKHIEIIAKARQR
+198 MKHIEIISKARQK
-211 VKNTEYLQQAAVEE
+211 VKNAEYLQQAALEE
-225 YGPDLHVAVRSRR
+225 YGPDLHVALRSRR

-245 KLTELLFPYILPPKG
+245 KLTELLFPYILPPKA

-271 EILSGSV
+271 EVLAGSV
-278 FLPSLDFLADPDTV
+278 FLPSMDYLADPDTV

-297 LFIDD
+297 IFIDNSA
-302 TPPEPNTEPP
+302 PEEPTEPT
-312 SALVPFL
+312 STLVPFL
-319 QKYAEPRNKKPSVL
+319 QKYSDVRSKKSSVL

-341 EQQDLLFRFMNFLKQ
+341 GQQDLLFRFMNFLKQ
-356 EGAVHVLQFCLTVE
+356 EGAVHVLQFCLAVE
-370 EFNDKIL
+370 EFNDRIL
-377 CPELT
+377 CPELSDT
-382 DSAMLSLH
+382 EKMRLH
-390 KEVIKIYETYC
+390 EEVKKIYETYC
-401 LDESIDKIRFDP
+401 LDESVDKIRFDP

-419 RNIAEGPY
+419 RNIADGPHAE
-427 QGVVK
+427 VVK

-446 LSLLEKVFT
+446 LSLLENVFT

-478 SRLSRNSVSLD
+478 SRMSRNSLSLD
-489 DIRSDQDYMQGT
+489 DIR
-501 EPSSVAQAA
+501 
-510 TMSPGPSSASVF
+510 
-522 PHVQSIITL
+522 
-531 PSGIFL
+531 
-537 SLPAALKNT
+537 NT

-563 GVFKSTTLEG
+563 GVFKSTTMEG

-578 YGLAEGEDDL
+578 YGLVEGEDDL
-588 VEEAIMVLED
+588 VEEATMVLED
-598 DSPVEGIS
+598 DSPMEAAS

-619 TIPYVDFF
+619 TIPYIDFY
-627 DDIKKERIPV
+627 DDDLKRERIPV
-637 FCIDVER
+637 FFIDVER

-668 LESKLTEFHGSFSD
+668 FESKLTEFHGSFPD
-682 TQLPS
+682 AHLPS

-693 KNYEFLQSKREE
+693 KNYEFLTSKREE

-724 LADFLSPNGG
+724 LADFLSPYSM

-744 DVNLGKMI
+744 DVNLGKII
-752 KAVPGKLIKEKGQH
+752 KSVPSKLIKEKGQH
-766 LEPFIVSFFSSC
+766 LEPFIQSYFNSC

-792 VSPTSENNKKLFNDL
+792 LSPTSENDKKLFNDL
-807 FKNNANRSDS
+807 FKNNANRSEM
-817 TEKKY
+817 TEKRH
-822 NQNYFM
+822 NRNYFM
-828 EMITVE
+828 EMITVD
-834 GVYDYLMYVG
+834 GLYDYLMFVG
-844 RVVFHIPDWLHHLL
+844 RVVFHLPDWLHHLL
-858 SGGRMLFKNTLETYT
+858 MAGRILLKNTLEAYT
-873 DYYLQYKLDQ
+873 DFYLQNKLNQ
-883 VLQEHRAVS
+883 VVQEHRLVS
-892 MITLLRDAVFCEN
+892 LITLLRDTVFCE
-905 SEPRSCE
+905 SSSPRSPE
-912 DKQKRAKKTFEE
+912 DKHRRAKKTFEE
-924 MMNYIPDFIV
+924 MMTYIPDFLG

-961 LTYVLLDIAVLEL
+961 LTYVLLDIAIQEL
-974 FPELNKVQKEVST
+974 FPELNTQVQKEASV
-987 MASWM
+987 MAPWM